1 MNLDRWTW
9 PNAWLLP
16 LPMAL
21 VASLAACGGGGSGE
35 SAPPPPRAGRYAVA
49 QFAEAQISPHID
61 VVYSVRPNAGRLQY
75 TSDANKAREVGQ
87 PTLSLQMDIFVPP
100 NATPTAPQPL
110 VVFVH
115 GGGFV
120 QGGKEANRSKA
131 LSYAQA
137 GYVAAS
143 VNYRLTPDN
152 SASQA
157 LRVLAQTQAA
167 EDLGNAVRF
176 LRQNAAVYRID
187 ASRVATIGGSAGGA
201 LSLMNA
207 VDADTLPG
215 AVSDFPGVSAQA
227 QGAVSTGAT
236 LIDIYDTVGLLSFDA
251 DDVPVL
257 LLHADPT
264 DSSTGATW
272 TGNVLPTQALIQ
284 NAGNSCTLVAQPN
297 LTHGADLS
305 VSGPYWGAVYPFL
318 YSRLGLAALGAPAP

>member
-1 MNLDRWTW
+1 MTLRTL
-9 PNAWLLP
+9 PRALLLP
-16 LPMAL
+16 LTVSL
-21 VASLAACGGGGSGE
+21 TGLLAACGGGGSTE
-35 SAPPPPRAGRYAVA
+35 SPPPPTAGLYAAA
-49 QFAEAQISPHID
+49 QFAEAQITPHVD
-61 VVYSVRPNAGRLQY
+61 VVYSTRPNAGRVQY
-75 TSDANKAREVGQ
+75 TSDANKASEVGQ
-87 PTLSLQMDIFVPP
+87 PTLRLQLDVFVPP
-100 NATPTAPQPL
+100 NATAAAPQPL

-143 VNYRLTPDN
+143 INYRLTPDN
-152 SASQA
+152 ASSQA

-167 EDLGNAVRF
+167 EDLANAVRF
-176 LRQNAAVYRID
+176 LRHNAGLYHLD
-187 ASRVATIGGSAGGA
+187 AGRVATIGGSAGGA

-215 AVSDFPGVSAQA
+215 AVSDFPGVSAKAQA
-227 QGAVSTGAT
+227 ALSTGAT
-236 LIDIYDTVGLLSFDA
+236 LIDVYDTVGLLSFDA
-251 DDVPVL
+251 DDAPVL

-284 NAGNSCTLVAQPN
+284 NAGNTCTLVAQPN
-297 LTHGADLS
+297 MTHGADLS
-305 VSGPYWGAVYPFL
+305 VSGPYWAAVYPFL
-318 YSRLGLAALGAPAP
+318 YSRLQLAALGAPAP